1 VIAAVGIGFVGD
13 EIMTQAEL
21 PTQEFF
27 QLAQNI
33 WVAVFSASL
42 EAAVDTVLNPSNLLS
57 SSIQITGSWEGI
69 VVLRCP
75 AGLARELAGMIF
87 GPEEIADAEIFDALG
102 ELTNLLAG
110 ALQPLLPAPS
120 EMTAPSIIESE
131 DYARMFPSCSLVHEV
146 HCSFRSQPIDILVF
160 EANHTA
166 WIKPH
171 AAP

>member
-1 VIAAVGIGFVGD
+1 MPRPKGGSSPGCAGVLSRTASCCLGVPKPRSEWKRVSSGCRVIAAVGIGFVGD

-42 EAAVDTVLNPSNLLS
+42 EAAVDTVLDPSNLLS

-110 ALQPLLPAPS
+110 ALQPL
-120 EMTAPSIIESE
+120 
-131 DYARMFPSCSLVHEV
+131 
-146 HCSFRSQPIDILVF
+146 
-160 EANHTA
+160 
-166 WIKPH
+166 
-171 AAP
+171 

>member
-1 VIAAVGIGFVGD
+1 V
-13 EIMTQAEL
+13 TQAEL
-21 PTQEFF
+21 PTQEVF
-27 QLAQNI
+27 QLAQNV
-33 WVAVFSASL
+33 WAGVFSSSL
-42 EAAVDTVLNPSNLLS
+42 EAAVDTVLNPSSLLS

-69 VVLRCP
+69 VVMRCP
-75 AGLARELAGMIF
+75 IALARELAGMIF

-120 EMTAPSIIESE
+120 EMTPPSVIGSE
-131 DYARMFPSCSLVHEV
+131 DYARMFPSCSLVNEV
-146 HCSFRSQPIDILVF
+146 HCSFLSQPLDILVF

-166 WIKPH
+166 WVKPH